1 VPGVDLAAISADFG
15 PACGPEP
22 SISRI
27 LLIEDDDALSAVLAA
42 TLRDAGHVVQQAAN
56 GRDGMKLFKAA
67 PADVI
72 ITDLIMPEQ
81 EGIETITAIRKQHP
95 KLPIIAISGA
105 LMHATAYLQAAEKL
119 GASRSLA
126 KPFSSAQLLQLVA
139 EVLAEQEGPGAA

>member
-1 VPGVDLAAISADFG
+1 MSL
-15 PACGPEP
+15 
-22 SISRI
+22 I
-27 LLIEDDDALSAVLAA
+27 LLIEDDDALRTVLAT

-72 ITDLIMPEQ
+72 VTDLIMPEQ

-105 LMHATAYLQAAEKL
+105 LKHATAYLKTAEKL

-126 KPFSSAQLLQLVA
+126 KPFSSTQLLQLVD
-139 EVLAEQEGPGAA
+139 EVLAERDGAKAT